1 MTQGKFQRNEKKRNS
16 THPAT
21 FQKGLFLKLTKKIS
35 YLKYKITF
43 LFESMTYKIL
53 VRQNTSFFL
62 HWIIMQVTRNTFCNL
77 YLISLTG
84 NLNCLFLVL
93 PFWIYNKVFKFFH
106 YCTEMLKLQHFLWKH
121 KRLLVRNKKIALI
134 LKNPTKL
141 IEAYVLRKKKNKKRE
156 NRKKPNFKSYLV
168 MWTPLSLL
176 LSSKNKNSFIRNE
189 NN

>member
-1 MTQGKFQRNEKKRNS
+1 MPNYNWKILSNVFFNKKKLLEGSNDTRQISAKRNS

-43 LFESMTYKIL
+43 LFESMTHKIL

-62 HWIIMQVTRNTFCNL
+62 HWIIMQVTRNNFCNF
-77 YLISLTG
+77 YFIFLTG
-84 NLNCLFLVL
+84 NLKCLFPVL

-141 IEAYVLRKKKNKKRE
+141 IEAYVLRKKKK
-156 NRKKPNFKSYLV
+156 
-168 MWTPLSLL
+168 
-176 LSSKNKNSFIRNE
+176 
-189 NN
+189 